1 MNSWTPVLF
10 FSLIVVGAAF
20 IDMIMQTTGLTDSAN
35 QLNQS
40 MQVTALSLSD
50 VQLGESNPIGS
61 SFGGNILMTPFTFM
75 SWLKS
80 LTLDYSWLNNGS
92 FGIIRYVWLG
102 ILSAYIMFATIKTAG
117 SILQFLP
124 FRR

>member
-1 MNSWTPVLF
+1 MNSWTPILF

>member
-1 MNSWTPVLF
+1 MNSWTPILF

-40 MQVTALSLSD
+40 KQVTSLSLSD
-50 VQLGESNPIGS
+50 VQLGENNPIGS
-61 SFGGNILMTPFTFM
+61 SFGGNFLMTPFSFM

-80 LTLDYSWLNNGS
+80 LTLNYSWLNNGS
-92 FGIIRYVWLG
+92 IGIIRYVWLG
-102 ILSAYIMFATIKTAG
+102 ILSAYTMFAGIKTAAA
-117 SILQFLP
+117 ILQFLP

>member
-20 IDMIMQTTGLTDSAN
+20 IDMIMQTTGLTDGAN

-40 MQVTALSLSD
+40 MQVTSLSLSD
-50 VQLGESNPIGS
+50 VQLGENNPIGS

-80 LTLDYSWLNNGS
+80 LTLDYSWLNN
-92 FGIIRYVWLG
+92 
-102 ILSAYIMFATIKTAG
+102 
-117 SILQFLP
+117 
-124 FRR
+124 

>member
-40 MQVTALSLSD
+40 MQVTSLSLSD

-80 LTLDYSWLNNGS
+80 LKLDYSWLNNGS
-92 FGIIRYVWLG
+92 FGIIRYVYLG
-102 ILSAYIMFATIKTAG
+102 ILSAYTMFAAIKTAAA
-117 SILQFLP
+117 ILQFLP

>member
-40 MQVTALSLSD
+40 M
-50 VQLGESNPIGS
+50 
-61 SFGGNILMTPFTFM
+61 
-75 SWLKS
+75 
-80 LTLDYSWLNNGS
+80 
-92 FGIIRYVWLG
+92 
-102 ILSAYIMFATIKTAG
+102 
-117 SILQFLP
+117 
-124 FRR
+124 

>member
-1 MNSWTPVLF
+1 MNSWTPILF

-40 MQVTALSLSD
+40 MQVTSLSLSD
-50 VQLGESNPIGS
+50 VQLGENNPIGS

-80 LTLDYSWLNNGS
+80 LTLNYSWLNNGS
-92 FGIIRYVWLG
+92 FGIIRYVYLG
-102 ILSAYIMFATIKTAG
+102 ILSAYTMFAAIKTAAA
-117 SILQFLP
+117 ILQFLP

>member
-1 MNSWTPVLF
+1 MNSWTPILF

-40 MQVTALSLSD
+40 MQVTSLSLSD

-102 ILSAYIMFATIKTAG
+102 ILSAYTMFAGIKTAAA
-117 SILQFLP
+117 ILQFLP

>member
-40 MQVTALSLSD
+40 MQVTSLSLSD
-50 VQLGESNPIGS
+50 VQLGENNPIGS

-102 ILSAYIMFATIKTAG
+102 VLSAYTMFAGIKTAAA
-117 SILQFLP
+117 ILQFLP

>member
-10 FSLIVVGAAF
+10 FSLILVGAAF

-40 MQVTALSLSD
+40 MQVTSLSLSD

-102 ILSAYIMFATIKTAG
+102 ILSAYTMFAGIKTAAA
-117 SILQFLP
+117 ILQFLP

>member
-1 MNSWTPVLF
+1 MNSWTPILF

-20 IDMIMQTTGLTDSAN
+20 IDMIMQTTGLTDSSN

-50 VQLGESNPIGS
+50 VQLGESNPMGS
-61 SFGGNILMTPFTFM
+61 SFGGNILITPFTFM

>member
-1 MNSWTPVLF
+1 MNSWTPILF

-40 MQVTALSLSD
+40 MQVTSLSLSD
-50 VQLGESNPIGS
+50 VQLGENNPIGS
-61 SFGGNILMTPFTFM
+61 SFGGNILMSPFEFM

-80 LTLDYSWLNNGS
+80 LTLNYSWLNNGS
-92 FGIIRYVWLG
+92 FGIIRYVYLG
-102 ILSAYIMFATIKTAG
+102 ILSAYTMFAAIKTAAA
-117 SILQFLP
+117 ILQFLP

>member
-20 IDMIMQTTGLTDSAN
+20 IDMIMQTTGLTDGAN

-40 MQVTALSLSD
+40 MQVTSLSLSD
-50 VQLGESNPIGS
+50 VQLGENNPIGS

-102 ILSAYIMFATIKTAG
+102 VLSAYTMFAGIKTAAA
-117 SILQFLP
+117 ILQFLP

>member
-40 MQVTALSLSD
+40 MQVTSLSLSD
-50 VQLGESNPIGS
+50 VQLGENNPIVS

-102 ILSAYIMFATIKTAG
+102 ILSAYTMFAGIKTAAA
-117 SILQFLP
+117 ILQFLP

>member
-40 MQVTALSLSD
+40 MQVTSLSLSD
-50 VQLGESNPIGS
+50 VQLGDSNPIGS

-102 ILSAYIMFATIKTAG
+102 ILSAYTMFAGIKTAAA
-117 SILQFLP
+117 ILQFLP

>member
-1 MNSWTPVLF
+1 MNSWTPILF

-40 MQVTALSLSD
+40 MQVKSLSLSD
-50 VQLGESNPIGS
+50 VQLGENNPIGS
-61 SFGGNILMTPFTFM
+61 SFGGNILMTPFSFM

-102 ILSAYIMFATIKTAG
+102 ILSAYTMFAGIKTAAA
-117 SILQFLP
+117 ILQFLP

>member
-10 FSLIVVGAAF
+10 FSLIVLGAAF

-40 MQVTALSLSD
+40 MQVTSLSLSD

-102 ILSAYIMFATIKTAG
+102 ILSAYTMFAGIKTAAA
-117 SILQFLP
+117 ILQFLP

>member
-20 IDMIMQTTGLTDSAN
+20 IDMIMQTTGLTDGAN

-40 MQVTALSLSD
+40 MQVTSLSLSD
-50 VQLGESNPIGS
+50 VQLGENNPIGS

-102 ILSAYIMFATIKTAG
+102 ILSAYTMFAGIKTAAA
-117 SILQFLP
+117 ILQFLP

>member
-1 MNSWTPVLF
+1 MNSWTPILF

-40 MQVTALSLSD
+40 MQVTSLSLSD
-50 VQLGESNPIGS
+50 VQLGENNPIGS

-102 ILSAYIMFATIKTAG
+102 VLSAYTMFAGIKTAAA
-117 SILQFLP
+117 ILQFLP

>member
-1 MNSWTPVLF
+1 MNSWTPILF

-50 VQLGESNPIGS
+50 VQLGDNTPIGS

-102 ILSAYIMFATIKTAG
+102 VLSAYTMFAGIKTAAA
-117 SILQFLP
+117 ILQFLP

>member
-1 MNSWTPVLF
+1 MNSWTPILF

-35 QLNQS
+35 QLHQS
-40 MQVTALSLSD
+40 MQVTSLSLSD
-50 VQLGESNPIGS
+50 VQLGENNPIGS

-102 ILSAYIMFATIKTAG
+102 ILSAYTMFAGIKTAAA
-117 SILQFLP
+117 ILQFLP

>member
-1 MNSWTPVLF
+1 MNSWTPILF

-50 VQLGESNPIGS
+50 VQLGENNPIGS
-61 SFGGNILMTPFTFM
+61 SFGGNILMSPFEFM

-80 LTLDYSWLNNGS
+80 LTLNYSWLNNGS
-92 FGIIRYVWLG
+92 FGIIRYVYLG
-102 ILSAYIMFATIKTAG
+102 ILSAYTMFAAIKTAAA
-117 SILQFLP
+117 ILQFLP

>member
-1 MNSWTPVLF
+1 MNSWTPILF

-40 MQVTALSLSD
+40 MQVTSLSLSD
-50 VQLGESNPIGS
+50 VQLGEANPIGS
-61 SFGGNILMTPFTFM
+61 AFGGNILMAPFTFM

-102 ILSAYIMFATIKTAG
+102 VLSAYTMFAGIKTAAA
-117 SILQFLP
+117 ILQFLP

>member
-40 MQVTALSLSD
+40 MQVTSLSLSD
-50 VQLGESNPIGS
+50 VQLGENNPIGS

-102 ILSAYIMFATIKTAG
+102 ILSAYTMFAGIKTAAA
-117 SILQFLP
+117 ILQFLP

>member
-1 MNSWTPVLF
+1 MNSWTPILF

-50 VQLGESNPIGS
+50 VQLGENNPIGS
-61 SFGGNILMTPFTFM
+61 SFGGNILMTPFSFM

-80 LTLDYSWLNNGS
+80 LTLNYSWLNNGS
-92 FGIIRYVWLG
+92 FGVIRYVYLG
-102 ILSAYIMFATIKTAG
+102 ILSAYTMFAGIKTAAA
-117 SILQFLP
+117 ILQFLP

>member
-50 VQLGESNPIGS
+50 VQLGENNPIGS

-102 ILSAYIMFATIKTAG
+102 VLSAYTMFAGIKTAAA
-117 SILQFLP
+117 ILQFLP

>member
-1 MNSWTPVLF
+1 MNSWTPILF

-40 MQVTALSLSD
+40 MQVTSLSLSD
-50 VQLGESNPIGS
+50 VQLGENNPIGS
-61 SFGGNILMTPFTFM
+61 SFGGNILMAPFTFM

-102 ILSAYIMFATIKTAG
+102 VLSAYIMFAGIKTAAA
-117 SILQFLP
+117 ILQFLP

>member
-40 MQVTALSLSD
+40 MQVTSLSLSD
-50 VQLGESNPIGS
+50 VQLGENNPIGS
-61 SFGGNILMTPFTFM
+61 SFGGNILMSPFEFM

-80 LTLDYSWLNNGS
+80 LTLNYSWLNNGS
-92 FGIIRYVWLG
+92 FGIIRYVYLG
-102 ILSAYIMFATIKTAG
+102 ILSAYTMFAAIKTAAA
-117 SILQFLP
+117 ILQFLP

>member
-40 MQVTALSLSD
+40 MQVTSLSLSD

-102 ILSAYIMFATIKTAG
+102 ILSAYTMFAGIKTAAA
-117 SILQFLP
+117 ILQFLP

>member
-1 MNSWTPVLF
+1 MNSWTPILF

-20 IDMIMQTTGLTDSAN
+20 IDMIMQTTGLTDGAN

-40 MQVTALSLSD
+40 MQVTSLSLSD

-102 ILSAYIMFATIKTAG
+102 VLSAYTMFAGIKTAAA
-117 SILQFLP
+117 ILQFLP

>member
-1 MNSWTPVLF
+1 MNSWTPILF

-40 MQVTALSLSD
+40 MQVTSLSLSD
-50 VQLGESNPIGS
+50 VQLGENNPIGS

-102 ILSAYIMFATIKTAG
+102 ILSAYTMFAGIKTAAA
-117 SILQFLP
+117 ILQFLP

>member
-1 MNSWTPVLF
+1 MNSWTPILF

-50 VQLGESNPIGS
+50 VQLGENNPIGS
-61 SFGGNILMTPFTFM
+61 SFGGNILMTPLTFM

-80 LTLDYSWLNNGS
+80 LTLNYSWLNNGS
-92 FGIIRYVWLG
+92 FGIIRYVYLG
-102 ILSAYIMFATIKTAG
+102 ILSAYTMFAAIKTAAA
-117 SILQFLP
+117 ILQFLP

>member
-40 MQVTALSLSD
+40 MQVTSLSLSD

-61 SFGGNILMTPFTFM
+61 SFGANILMTPFTFM

-102 ILSAYIMFATIKTAG
+102 ILSAYTMFAGIKTAAA
-117 SILQFLP
+117 ILQFLP

>member
-1 MNSWTPVLF
+1 MNSWTPILF

-20 IDMIMQTTGLTDSAN
+20 IDMIMQTTGLTDGAN

-40 MQVTALSLSD
+40 MQVTSLSLSD
-50 VQLGESNPIGS
+50 VQLGENNPIGS

-102 ILSAYIMFATIKTAG
+102 VLSAYTMFAGIKTAAA
-117 SILQFLP
+117 ILQFLP

>member
-1 MNSWTPVLF
+1 MNSWTPILF

-20 IDMIMQTTGLTDSAN
+20 IDMIMQTTGLTDGAN

-40 MQVTALSLSD
+40 MQVTSLSLSD
-50 VQLGESNPIGS
+50 VQLGENNPIGS

-102 ILSAYIMFATIKTAG
+102 ILSAYTMFAGIKTAAA
-117 SILQFLP
+117 ILQFLP

>member
-1 MNSWTPVLF
+1 MNSWTPILF

-40 MQVTALSLSD
+40 MQVTSLSLSD
-50 VQLGESNPIGS
+50 VQLGENNPIGS

-102 ILSAYIMFATIKTAG
+102 VLSAYIMFAGIKTAAA
-117 SILQFLP
+117 ILQFLP